1 MLALP
6 NGFGRGGLPL
16 GMQILGRP
24 FGETTILRVG
34 HAYEQATEWHT
45 RRPGLVPGAEA
56 PAVTPP
62 PVLSGT
68 ADEVDAG
75 TRDLCVKAARR
86 AGLRLDDLMLAQ
98 LLEGAPYALGMA
110 ERLRRDHG
118 LHHEPANIFS
128 VPASWLGD
136 ARPG

>member
-1 MLALP
+1 MISL
-6 NGFGRGGLPL
+6 
-16 GMQILGRP
+16 
-24 FGETTILRVG
+24 TTAG
-34 HAYEQATEWHT
+34 
-45 RRPGLVPGAEA
+45 GAEA

-68 ADEVDAG
+68 ADQVDAG

-110 ERLRRDHG
+110 ERLRRDHA

-128 VPASWLGD
+128 FPASRLGD
-136 ARPG
+136 APSASHE